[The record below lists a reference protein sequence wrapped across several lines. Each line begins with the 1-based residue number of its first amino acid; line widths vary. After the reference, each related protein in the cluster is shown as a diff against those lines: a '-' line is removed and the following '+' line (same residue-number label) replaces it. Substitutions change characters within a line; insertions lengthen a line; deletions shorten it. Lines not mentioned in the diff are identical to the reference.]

1 MEQRKENVMGTKPIR
16 SLLPGM
22 AFPIMLSMLVQALYN
37 VVDSIFVAM
46 LSENALAS
54 VNLVFPVQNL
64 MVAVAVGTATGIN
77 ALLSR
82 RLGQKDRAGAEKVAE
97 NGVFITLATWLVFA
111 AAGAVGSGWF
121 LGLFT
126 SVPEIA
132 AGGEVYMRIVTVL
145 GGGCFL
151 QITFERIL
159 QSTGKTV
166 YQMASQM
173 AGAVINIILDPIM
186 IFGLLGAALL
196 GADQWVKAWVVGHL
210 QMGETTSLFPGFL
223 ELMRVHNYGAAW
235 SSFAGQKWLLLGVTG
250 VILAMVLW
258 VLARRIVRHPL
269 GICACCLILSG
280 GIGNIIDRLRLGYVV
295 DMLHFQ
301 FWPSYPTFNV
311 ADVCIVSGAIL
322 GAIYYVLLYEKHDR
336 RKTDGASDPAN
347 GQ

>member
-1 MEQRKENVMGTKPIR
+1 MYYV
-16 SLLPGM
+16 
-22 AFPIMLSMLVQALYN
+22 
-37 VVDSIFVAM
+37 
-46 LSENALAS
+46 
-54 VNLVFPVQNL
+54 
-64 MVAVAVGTATGIN
+64 
-77 ALLSR
+77 
-82 RLGQKDRAGAEKVAE
+82 
-97 NGVFITLATWLVFA
+97 
-111 AAGAVGSGWF
+111 
-121 LGLFT
+121 
-126 SVPEIA
+126 
-132 AGGEVYMRIVTVL
+132 
-145 GGGCFL
+145 
-151 QITFERIL
+151 
-159 QSTGKTV
+159 
-166 YQMASQM
+166 
-173 AGAVINIILDPIM
+173 

-235 SSFAGQKWLLLGVTG
+235 SSF
-250 VILAMVLW
+250 
-258 VLARRIVRHPL
+258 ARRIVRHPL